1 MNQAQKIF
9 IDYRKKLK
17 LTQDELAKVL
27 GTTQGTIS
35 KIERGDLIPRSD
47 LTLKILAKQQLLKK
61 AR

>member
-9 IDYRKKLK
+9 INYRNKLK
-17 LTQDELAKVL
+17 LTQDEMAKVL

-47 LTLKILAKQQLLKK
+47 LTLKILKKQDKLK
-61 AR
+61 

>member
-17 LTQDELAKVL
+17 LTQDELARVL

-47 LTLKILAKQQLLKK
+47 LTLKILSKQQLLKK
-61 AR
+61 